1 MKEAFDSID
10 TSGDGLVDFDEF
22 TQFMVQRLK
31 DPGFDR
37 DDVQR
42 AFNELAGPGCAGTMT
57 DAQIRRFFGTLYPAD
72 ADLLTATMPVAT
84 AADVDGDGSASVA
97 TSSSVGGTSSTG
109 GGGAGPTAGAG
120 AAAAVEGGE
129 LTEVVVRNT
138 VAFVDDLFTR

>member
-1 MKEAFDSID
+1 MRAGAVGVLYVVTGAQMKEAFESID

-22 TQFMVQRLK
+22 TQFMVQRMK

-84 AADVDGDGSASVA
+84 DADGDQDGSASVA

-109 GGGAGPTAGAG
+109 AGRSAGAG
-120 AAAAVEGGE
+120 AAARPALRLRDGYS
-129 LTEVVVRNT
+129 
-138 VAFVDDLFTR
+138 